1 MGLNTNAIQNEECK
15 NRIDKYEVKVSLC
28 VSPALVTTV
37 ERDAVDTLLNRVLT
51 FRTSPDDLVFE
62 PFAQED

>member
-37 ERDAVDTLLNRVLT
+37 ERDAVDALLDDEVALRA
-51 FRTSPDDLVFE
+51 SPDDLVFE
-62 PFAQED
+62 PFAQKV